1 VLNLKP
7 AQVMQPDDRRQ
18 LFLKTFLQ
26 NVALFYWTHLN

>member
-1 VLNLKP
+1 
-7 AQVMQPDDRRQ
+7 MQPDDRRQ